1 MSSKIHQDDSK
12 NMAILTDTNKCVG
25 CQKCVA
31 ACVDTNKTGDPI
43 PYIYDHPDGLSGTRW
58 TAVLKIEDQYVRKQ
72 CLHCVEPSCVSA
84 CLVHALDKHENGAV
98 TYNKDKCIGCR
109 YCMLACPFKIP
120 RYQWNT
126 PVPFINKCILCYES
140 LLEGKQPAC
149 TGACPYGATIFG
161 TRKEML
167 AEAQHRIDAE
177 PDKYKDR
184 IWGEHDFGGTSVI
197 YISSVSLG
205 GLGFPTSEKD
215 EKWKHTSI
223 PESVQA
229 VTKAPLFILGG
240 VYSSLAVTSWV
251 LNRRIKLAE
260 EKEKLEKKNEK
271 KNRAGGH

>member
-12 NMAILTDTNKCVG
+12 NMSILTDTTKCVG

-31 ACVDTNKTGDPI
+31 ACVETNDTGDPV

-58 TAVLKIEDQYVRKQ
+58 TAVLKIEDEYVRKQ
-72 CLHCVEPSCVSA
+72 CLHCLEPSCVSA
-84 CLVHALDKHENGAV
+84 CLVHALDQHENGAI
-98 TYNKDKCIGCR
+98 TYNAGKCIGCR

-126 PVPFINKCILCYES
+126 PVPFINKCILCYDS

-167 AEAQHRIDAE
+167 AEARHRIDAE
-177 PDKYKDR
+177 PDKYIDR
-184 IWGEHDFGGTSVI
+184 IWGDHDYGGTSVL
-197 YISSVSLG
+197 YISGVSLG
-205 GLGFPTSEKD
+205 ELCFPVSEKE

-223 PESVQA
+223 PHSVEA

-260 EKEKLEKKNEK
+260 EKKKAEKQQEK
-271 KNRAGGH
+271 KNRGGGH